1 MDLGWN
7 LKGFFVWFFFFPS
20 QSIQIHCALTK
31 INIILF
37 IEPIL
42 KYNYVTRFYLTI
54 LLYFC
59 FFFFWIFINRGI
71 KADVTR
77 IFQGGISA
85 FATHTFSI
93 LSSKNKMAVFEYSS
107 LI

>member
-1 MDLGWN
+1 M
-7 LKGFFVWFFFFPS
+7 
-20 QSIQIHCALTK
+20 LTE

-42 KYNYVTRFYLTI
+42 EYNYVIRFYLTI
-54 LLYFC
+54 LLYSSF
-59 FFFFWIFINRGI
+59 FFFFWFFINRGI

-85 FATHTFSI
+85 FATHAFSI
-93 LSSKNKMAVFEYSS
+93 LSNKNKMVVFEYSS